1 MFYSL
6 LLEKV
11 DRLNNDYSDSG
22 SETMHNGHH
31 EYVHEK
37 VTSNNRKH
45 SCSYHDD
52 SIVLINS

>member
-37 VTSNNRKH
+37 VTSNNRNTV
-45 SCSYHDD
+45 
-52 SIVLINS
+52 VLTMTIASF